1 MFRIFD
7 DRKEFYQ
14 WDLNQ
19 KLVVDDDTV
28 NEVHFCNKTD
38 DCSLVCE
45 VYNEDGKRLV
55 NVPNVLLQTDWKIR
69 VYAYCGNYTKV
80 EECFKVNSRSKPA
93 DYIYTETE
101 VKRYEDF
108 EERLTNL
115 QGYAENLDDIT
126 VKTDWIDTTLK
137 VEGYVAEA
145 KAVGTAVNSIHN
157 RINNTHNI
165 LSEGITNA
173 EANANSYTDAE
184 IAKAMAEPQYELI
197 YSTEVS
203 ETGIRAL
210 AASNFSLD
218 KICIYMYLPQGSTT
232 ASGGLEVYSGSVLV
246 GYAWLASLVVNTAPR
261 IAMAIGKNEN
271 GLSFF
276 GNTAAINYA
285 STGQATPF
293 SVRNLKTDAAPFTRI
308 SLYLGSGAE
317 FPVGTKIDI
326 WGVKAQ

>member
-1 MFRIFD
+1 M
-7 DRKEFYQ
+7 KAA
-14 WDLNQ
+14 
-19 KLVVDDDTV
+19 
-28 NEVHFCNKTD
+28 
-38 DCSLVCE
+38 
-45 VYNEDGKRLV
+45 DG
-55 NVPNVLLQTDWKIR
+55 NVMTNAI
-69 VYAYCGNYTKV
+69 NYT
-80 EECFKVNSRSKPA
+80 NGA
-93 DYIYTETE
+93 I
-101 VKRYEDF
+101 
-108 EERLTNL
+108 
-115 QGYAENLDDIT
+115 QQ
-126 VKTDWIDTTLK
+126 
-137 VEGYVAEA
+137 
-145 KAVGTAVNSIHN
+145 
-157 RINNTHNI
+157 
-165 LSEGITNA
+165 
-173 EANANSYTDAE
+173 
-184 IAKAMAEPQYELI
+184 AMAEPQYELI
-197 YSTEVS
+197 YSTELS

-317 FPVGTKIDI
+317 FPVGTKMEI